1 MNGAPRP
8 LHSSTPPLTRKSQ
21 LPALVS
27 VVVVQALLL
36 ALLALIVPGFS
47 FDEPLLAIPA
57 ALVIT
62 FAQSVVWPVI
72 YGIAVRFGP
81 WLFPFVS
88 FVLTGAMITFAG
100 WLDDQLGV
108 GGVEVADLWTGILVA
123 MGLTAGQTLLA
134 ALFAI
139 DDEQAYDRFVTGPL
153 RRLYRDV
160 PPSSEPGFMFLEID
174 GLAEPV
180 LRDAIARG
188 YMPTLQRW
196 LSSGSHKLIRWDP
209 DLSAQTSAS
218 QAGIL
223 LGSNEG
229 IPAFRWWDKP
239 RQELLVSS
247 KMGTA
252 HILEETLSTGN
263 GLLAPAG
270 AGRWNAFSGDAAEN
284 IGVYSVFGD
293 PAKGS
298 RNTLLGYLLTP
309 YMLSRILTLYLVEV
323 VREWWQAWQQRRKNV
338 LPRVHRG
345 MKYSFIRAG
354 TTIAM
359 QEASR
364 HILTADLL
372 RGVPAV
378 YNTFFGYDEV
388 AHHSGIDRED
398 SLKILA
404 TLDKIFA
411 HLERVAR
418 EAPRP
423 YHLFVLSD
431 HGQSQG
437 ATFLQKYGLS
447 LADLT
452 HQLVT
457 TDGARNVNMTAMLQT
472 DEAIGHVNLALS
484 EATRGETR
492 TASVLRRILKPR
504 MADGEVALRRS
515 TDGVPMSD
523 DPNATDVVVLASGN
537 LGIISFPQWK
547 ERMTLEQL
555 DAAFPRL
562 IPGLMAHPGI
572 SLVLVHSEE
581 RGPLAIGK
589 GGAHFLRDGSVDGE
603 DPLAPFGPRAARHL
617 RREAEFVN
625 VPDILVISSVDPATG
640 EVPAFEELVGN
651 HGGLGGSQREPF
663 LLYPAVFDP
672 GAEEIVGAGHLH
684 DILKGWIEQE
694 QGIREVGES
703 GSRGVRRGSGDV
715 QGAVGGASSLRI
727 SSSAGSASFA
737 RAGTLDHGGSGLCG
751 AARRPRR
758 PLGNGGTGAWGAT
771 GWAPVRE

>member
-1 MNGAPRP
+1 MASP
-8 LHSSTPPLTRKSQ
+8 SAS
-21 LPALVS
+21 
-27 VVVVQALLL
+27 
-36 ALLALIVPGFS
+36 VPGS
-47 FDEPLLAIPA
+47 FPI
-57 ALVIT
+57 
-62 FAQSVVWPVI
+62 
-72 YGIAVRFGP
+72 
-81 WLFPFVS
+81 VS
-88 FVLTGAMITFAG
+88 FVLTGAIITFAG
-100 WLDDQLGV
+100 WLDDQLGI

-123 MGLTAGQTLLA
+123 MGLTAGHTLLA

-139 DDEQAYDRFVTGPL
+139 DDEQAYDRFVTAPL

-160 PPSSEPGFMFLEID
+160 PPSSQPGFMFLEID

-196 LSSGSHKLIRWDP
+196 LSSGSHKLVRWDP

-252 HILEETLSTGN
+252 HTLEEALSTGN
-263 GLLAPAG
+263 GLLARGG

-293 PAKGS
+293 AAKGS

-345 MKYSFIRAG
+345 LKYSFIRAG
-354 TTIAM
+354 TTTAM

-398 SLKILA
+398 SLKVLA

-452 HQLVT
+452 HQLVA
-457 TDGARNVNMTAMLQT
+457 TDGARNVNMTALLQT

-504 MADGEVALRRS
+504 MADGEVDLGQSEPDHTHERRS
-515 TDGVPMSD
+515 RCHRRGRPGVGQPGHHLLPAMEGAD
-523 DPNATDVVVLASGN
+523 D
-537 LGIISFPQWK
+537 
-547 ERMTLEQL
+547 
-555 DAAFPRL
+555 
-562 IPGLMAHPGI
+562 
-572 SLVLVHSEE
+572 
-581 RGPLAIGK
+581 
-589 GGAHFLRDGSVDGE
+589 
-603 DPLAPFGPRAARHL
+603 PRAAR
-617 RREAEFVN
+617 R
-625 VPDILVISSVDPATG
+625 SVSAP
-640 EVPAFEELVGN
+640 
-651 HGGLGGSQREPF
+651 
-663 LLYPAVFDP
+663 DP
-672 GAEEIVGAGHLH
+672 GARRPPWHQPRAGPLRGAGTAG
-684 DILKGWIEQE
+684 DR
-694 QGIREVGES
+694 QGRGALPARRE
-703 GSRGVRRGSGDV
+703 RRRRGPAGV
-715 QGAVGGASSLRI
+715 IRPARGEAPPARGGVPQRAGHPGHQQPSIRSPARCPR
-727 SSSAGSASFA
+727 SKSWSATTAGSAA
-737 RAGTLDHGGSGLCG
+737 RSESHSSSTRPSSTPAT
-751 AARRPRR
+751 RRSSAP
-758 PLGNGGTGAWGAT
+758 AT
-771 GWAPVRE
+771 CTTS

>member
-1 MNGAPRP
+1 VKGSSRLLDSPT
-8 LHSSTPPLTRKSQ
+8 HSRLPTSAFR

-27 VVVVQALLL
+27 VIVVQGLLL
-36 ALLALIVPGFS
+36 ALLALIVPGFH
-47 FDEPLLAIPA
+47 FDEPAAVIPA
-57 ALVIT
+57 ALLIT
-62 FAQSVVWPVI
+62 LAQSVVWPVI
-72 YGIAVRFGP
+72 YGIAVHFGP
-81 WLFPFVS
+81 WLFPIVS
-88 FVLTGAMITFAG
+88 FILTGGMITFAG
-100 WLDDQLGV
+100 WLDDQLGI

-123 MGLTAGQTLLA
+123 MGLTAGHTLLA

-139 DDEQAYDRFVTGPL
+139 DDEQAYDRFVTAPL

-160 PPSSEPGFMFLEID
+160 PRSSQPGFMFLEVD

-209 DLSAQTSAS
+209 DLSSQTSAS

-247 KMGTA
+247 KRDTA
-252 HILEETLSTGN
+252 HTLEEALSTGN
-263 GLLAPAG
+263 GLLAPGG

-293 PAKGS
+293 AAKGS

-309 YMLSRILTLYLVEV
+309 YMFSRILTLYLVEV

-345 MKYSFIRAG
+345 LKYSFIRAG
-354 TTIAM
+354 TTTAM

-423 YHLFVLSD
+423 YHLFILSD

-452 HQLVT
+452 HQLVA
-457 TDGARNVNMTAMLQT
+457 TDGARNVNMTAVLQT
-472 DEAIGHVNLALS
+472 DEAIGHVNVALS

-492 TASVLRRILKPR
+492 TANLLRRILKPR
-504 MADGEVALRRS
+504 MSDGEIALGQSPLR
-515 TDGVPMSD
+515 TPKTE
-523 DPNATDVVVLASGN
+523 DPNTTDVVVLASGN

-547 ERMTLEQL
+547 EMMTLEQL
-555 DAAFPRL
+555 DAVFPRL
-562 IPGLMAHPGI
+562 IPGLVAHPGI
-572 SLVLVHSEE
+572 SLVLVHSAE
-581 RGPLAIGK
+581 RGPLVIGK
-589 GGAHFLRDGSVDGE
+589 EGAYFLRDGSVEGE
-603 DPLAPFGPRAARHL
+603 DPLTSFGPHAARHL
-617 RREAEFVN
+617 RREAEFPN
-625 VPDILVISSVDPATG
+625 VPDILVISNVDPVTG

-672 GAEEIVGAGHLH
+672 GEEEIVGAGHLH
-684 DILKGWIEQE
+684 DVLKGWIERE
-694 QGIREVGES
+694 QGT
-703 GSRGVRRGSGDV
+703 D
-715 QGAVGGASSLRI
+715 
-727 SSSAGSASFA
+727 
-737 RAGTLDHGGSGLCG
+737 
-751 AARRPRR
+751 
-758 PLGNGGTGAWGAT
+758 
-771 GWAPVRE
+771 

>member
-1 MNGAPRP
+1 MSWQSIR
-8 LHSSTPPLTRKSQ
+8 RI
-21 LPALVS
+21 VS
-27 VVVVQALLL
+27 IVVVQAVLL
-36 ALLALIVPGFS
+36 ALLTLIIPGFS
-47 FDEPLLAIPA
+47 FQDPA
-57 ALVIT
+57 ALVPAAIVIT
-62 FAQSVVWPVI
+62 LAQTMLWPIV
-72 YGIAVRFGP
+72 YGIAARFGP
-81 WLFPFVS
+81 WLFPVVS
-88 FVLTGAMITFAG
+88 FVLTGAMISFAA
-100 WLDDQLGV
+100 WLDDRLGI

-123 MGLTAGQTLLA
+123 MGLTAGHTLLA
-134 ALFAI
+134 AVFAI
-139 DDEQAYDRFVTGPL
+139 DDEQAYDRFVTAHL

-160 PPSSEPGFMFLEID
+160 PPSSQRGFMFLEID

-180 LRDAIARG
+180 LRDAMARG

-196 LSSGSHKLIRWDP
+196 LSSGSHKLLRWDP
-209 DLSAQTSAS
+209 DLSSQTSAS

-247 KMGTA
+247 KRDTA
-252 HILEETLSTGN
+252 HTLEEALSTGN
-263 GLLAPAG
+263 GLLAAGG
-270 AGRWNAFSGDAAEN
+270 AGRGNAAEN
-284 IGVYSVFGD
+284 IGVYSVVGD
-293 PAKGS
+293 AARGS
-298 RNTLLGYLLTP
+298 RNTLLAYLLTP
-309 YMLSRILTLYLVEV
+309 YMLARILTLYLVDV

-345 MKYSFIRAG
+345 LKFSFIRAG
-354 TTIAM
+354 TTTAM

-372 RGVPAV
+372 RGLPGV

-398 SLKILA
+398 SLKILT

-492 TASVLRRILKPR
+492 TASVLRRILRPR
-504 MADGEVALRRS
+504 VSDGEVALGRS
-515 TDGVPMSD
+515 SDSLLMSD

-562 IPGLMAHPGI
+562 IPGLVAHPGI
-572 SLVLVHSEE
+572 GLVIVHSEE

-589 GGAHFLRDGSVDGE
+589 GGAHFLHDGSVDGE
-603 DPLAPFGPRAARHL
+603 DPLAPFGPHAARHL

-625 VPDILVISSVDPATG
+625 VPDILVISNVDPATG

-684 DILKGWIEQE
+684 DILKGWIKQE

-703 GSRGVRRGSGDV
+703 GSRGVGESDEGLAMFKTRL
-715 QGAVGGASSLRI
+715 ASR
-727 SSSAGSASFA
+727 A
-737 RAGTLDHGGSGLCG
+737 R
-751 AARRPRR
+751 
-758 PLGNGGTGAWGAT
+758 
-771 GWAPVRE
+771 

>member
-1 MNGAPRP
+1 MGSSRRLDSLPR
-8 LHSSTPPLTRKSQ
+8 SAFR
-21 LPALVS
+21 LPTLVS
-27 VVVVQALLL
+27 VIVVQGVLL
-36 ALLALIVPGFS
+36 ALLALIIPGFH
-47 FDEPLLAIPA
+47 FDEPFAVIPA
-57 ALVIT
+57 ALLIT
-62 FAQSVVWPVI
+62 LAQTVVWPII

-81 WLFPFVS
+81 WLFPIVS
-88 FVLTGAMITFAG
+88 FVLTGGLITFAG

-108 GGVEVADLWTGILVA
+108 GGVHVADLWTGILVA
-123 MGLTAGQTLLA
+123 MGLTAGHTLLA

-139 DDEQAYDRFVTGPL
+139 DDEQAYDRFVTAPL

-160 PPSSEPGFMFLEID
+160 PRSARPGFMFLEID

-188 YMPTLQRW
+188 YMPTLRRW

-252 HILEETLSTGN
+252 HTLEEALSTGN

-298 RNTLLGYLLTP
+298 RNMLLGYLLTP
-309 YMLSRILTLYLVEV
+309 YMFSRILTLYLVDV
-323 VREWWQAWQQRRKNV
+323 VREWWQAWQQQRQNI

-345 MKYSFIRAG
+345 LKYSFIRAG

-398 SLKILA
+398 SLKVLA

-452 HQLVT
+452 HQLVA
-457 TDGARNVNMTAMLQT
+457 TDGASNINMTAMLQT
-472 DEAIGHVNLALS
+472 DEAIGHVNVALS
-484 EATRGETR
+484 EATRGESR
-492 TASVLRRILKPR
+492 TANLLRRILRPR
-504 MADGEVALRRS
+504 MSNGEVELRQS
-515 TDGVPMSD
+515 AAGIPTTD
-523 DPNATDVVVLASGN
+523 DPDTTDVVVLASGN

-547 ERMTLEQL
+547 EMMTLEQL

-562 IPGLMAHPGI
+562 IPGLVAHPGI
-572 SLVLVHSEE
+572 SLVLVHSAE
-581 RGPLAIGK
+581 RGPLAISK
-589 GGAHFLRDGSVDGE
+589 TGAYFLRDGSVEGE
-603 DPLAPFGPRAARHL
+603 DPLASFGPHAARHL
-617 RREAEFVN
+617 RREAEFPN
-625 VPDILVISSVDPATG
+625 VPDILVISSVDPITG

-651 HGGLGGSQREPF
+651 HGGLGGWQREPF

-672 GAEEIVGAGHLH
+672 GDEEIVGAGQVHNV
-684 DILKGWIEQE
+684 LKGWIAQE
-694 QGIREVGES
+694 QGP
-703 GSRGVRRGSGDV
+703 D
-715 QGAVGGASSLRI
+715 
-727 SSSAGSASFA
+727 
-737 RAGTLDHGGSGLCG
+737 
-751 AARRPRR
+751 
-758 PLGNGGTGAWGAT
+758 
-771 GWAPVRE
+771 